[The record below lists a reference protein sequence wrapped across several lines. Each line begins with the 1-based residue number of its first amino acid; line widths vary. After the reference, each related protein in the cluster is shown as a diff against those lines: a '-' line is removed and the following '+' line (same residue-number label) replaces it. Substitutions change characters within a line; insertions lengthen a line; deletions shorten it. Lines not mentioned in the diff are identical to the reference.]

1 MQRAPEAKGPFLNEQ
16 STCCGAALPSL
27 HPALDHIIAT
37 QPCMCVCV
45 CVCVCVSVML
55 VRFCCDVGFLQE
67 EMNEIDEAID
77 KVRFQVS
84 RQVRQ
89 VGPFLS
95 CLFVCSIRKP
105 AVD

>member
-1 MQRAPEAKGPFLNEQ
+1 MHVRVSVCL
-16 STCCGAALPSL
+16 
-27 HPALDHIIAT
+27 
-37 QPCMCVCV
+37 CVC
-45 CVCVCVSVML
+45 VML

-67 EMNEIDEAID
+67 EMNEVDDAID

-89 VGPFLS
+89 VGPFFQL
-95 CLFVCSIRKP
+95 LVCSIRKP

>member
-1 MQRAPEAKGPFLNEQ
+1 
-16 STCCGAALPSL
+16 
-27 HPALDHIIAT
+27 
-37 QPCMCVCV
+37 MCVCV